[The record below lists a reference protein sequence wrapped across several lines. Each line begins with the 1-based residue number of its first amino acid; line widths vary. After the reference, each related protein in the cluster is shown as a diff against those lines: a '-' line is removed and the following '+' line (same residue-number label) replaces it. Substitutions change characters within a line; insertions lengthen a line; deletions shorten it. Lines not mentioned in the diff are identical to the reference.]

1 MPCGNVVTSVVLL
14 RERRVQIHAKE
25 RKRMVAWHDFGQLG
39 FLSAWELPEEMLTHT
54 VLYYII
60 YIYYIILYY
69 RLYIYIQ
76 LHASNTVRQW
86 KLIPGSLIFHR
97 DLGRAMVAK
106 ACHIC
111 SNIYI
116 LYIYIYLWLFMYLF
130 IYFCMCPVSKVFTH
144 I

>member
-1 MPCGNVVTSVVLL
+1 
-14 RERRVQIHAKE
+14 
-25 RKRMVAWHDFGQLG
+25 MVAWHDFGQLG

-54 VLYYII
+54 VLYNII
-60 YIYYIILYY
+60 YI
-69 RLYIYIQ
+69 YIYIQ

-86 KLIPGSLIFHR
+86 KLIPGPRIFHR

-116 LYIYIYLWLFMYLF
+116 LYIYTYIYDYLCIYLSIFVCVLFERFSRISNKLVWK
-130 IYFCMCPVSKVFTH
+130 CHNCGGEGV
-144 I
+144 